1 MVDEIKKANL
11 YKNDQSDAEESSF
24 EDHSPGLIKLP
35 DEIDSETDV
44 TSAIRSFKQGQGQDI
59 FA

>member
-1 MVDEIKKANL
+1 LVDEIKKANL

-44 TSAIRSFKQGQGQDI
+44 TSAIRSFKQGRG
-59 FA
+59 